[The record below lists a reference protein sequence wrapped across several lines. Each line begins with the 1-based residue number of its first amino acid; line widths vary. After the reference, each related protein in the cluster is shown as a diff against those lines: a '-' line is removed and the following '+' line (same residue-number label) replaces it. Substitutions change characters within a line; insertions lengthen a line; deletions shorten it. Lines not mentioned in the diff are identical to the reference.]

1 MCIRDRRDTLYNV
14 VKVYDQP
21 IEQLEAELVAR
32 RKQARVAAKQARRT
46 NGARPQHIP
55 LVDEAAL

>member
-1 MCIRDRRDTLYNV
+1 M

-32 RKQARVAAKQARRT
+32 RKRARVAAKQARRT
-46 NGARPQHIP
+46 NGAQPQRIP
-55 LVDEAAL
+55 LVDEATL